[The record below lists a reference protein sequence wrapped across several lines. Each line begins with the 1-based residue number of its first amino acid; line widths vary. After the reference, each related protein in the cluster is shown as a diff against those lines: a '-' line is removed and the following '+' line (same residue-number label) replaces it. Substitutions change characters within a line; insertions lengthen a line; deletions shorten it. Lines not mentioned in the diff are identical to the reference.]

1 MMDKFYWKLP
11 QIAVFEV
18 MKALKYNFF
27 HILEL
32 MSYVMLFYSQLLVR
46 HNYKT
51 STQHYVN
58 KINLKPLTGIWYKL
72 FKNSTKYS
80 FPYCSLLHFLEV
92 IDLYDWPVIV
102 SPVKVNYFL
111 SVSQLRIQRVDHFFL
126 FLPNRSLCVL
136 GLVNVLRL

>member
-1 MMDKFYWKLP
+1 MMDKPNWKYHKL
-11 QIAVFEV
+11 QFFEV
-18 MKALKYNFF
+18 MKAPKYNYF

-32 MSYVMLFYSQLLVR
+32 MSYIMLSFFQLLFR

-58 KINLKPLTGIWYKL
+58 KINHKPF

-102 SPVKVNYFL
+102 SPLKVNYFL
-111 SVSQLRIQRVDHFFL
+111 SVSQLRIRRVDHFFL
-126 FLPNRSLCVL
+126 FLLNQSLCVL
-136 GLVNVLRL
+136 GLVNVFRL